1 MKEIGF
7 DNFSFRVIERLKN
20 VDKDQVLERIKYW
33 KLRVILAKMY
43 QTRVIPTE
51 LTRKEILNQI
61 SNAGPML

>member
-43 QTRVIPTE
+43 KTRVIPTE